1 MRSGRARRRAV
12 VRAAALAGACCLAA
26 AAACTS
32 SGDQAARSDRGA
44 AASNGVP
51 AAPSGPSTRTGP
63 WSGWKPCAAKEL
75 ADLQCGSLTVP
86 LDRGSGAAADG
97 SGRTLDLA
105 VAAGGNLTAE
115 RTLLFLTGG
124 PGQPGVP
131 FAPRIL
137 AEFAQ
142 VSQEYRI
149 LLVDQRGTGAN
160 ALVCPLLQRQIGYAD
175 LEVPTNPA
183 ITECGTAIGAD
194 AAHYG
199 TTDTVADLDDLRR
212 ALGVQRWSLDG
223 VSYGTYV
230 AQRYAAAH
238 PAAVDRLVLD
248 SVVPVEA
255 FSATNVESFPDV
267 AAVLREVCAAEHCS
281 GDPAQDLS
289 DAVAR
294 YRLGPALLD
303 VVSLMSVVEPT
314 FPGLL
319 DALHQAAGGQPAA
332 LRALVAHWQEASAG
346 PADQLSQGLH
356 ASTLCLDLT
365 FPWGGADSPPSA
377 RAQAADRAVAELAPP
392 QLFPFDAQTAR
403 GNGEMRTCELWPRVA
418 DPQPR
423 SLSLRGVR
431 ALLLH
436 GSRDLSTPLA
446 WTRRAQADL
455 PGAQLLVVPG
465 AGHSVQSRGPASAR
479 ATVAEFLG

>member
-1 MRSGRARRRAV
+1 V
-12 VRAAALAGACCLAA
+12 
-26 AAACTS
+26 
-32 SGDQAARSDRGA
+32 ARSDRDGA
-44 AASNGVP
+44 TSNGTS
-51 AAPSGPSTRTGP
+51 AAPSGGPSDTGP

-75 ADLQCGSLTVP
+75 AELQCGWLSVP
-86 LDRGSGAAADG
+86 LDRSAGPGAGD

-105 VAAGGNLTAE
+105 VAAGGNLEAE

-131 FAPRIL
+131 FAQRIL

-142 VSQEYRI
+142 VRRQYRI

-160 ALVCPLLQRQIGYAD
+160 ALVCPLLQRQVGYAD
-175 LEVPTNPA
+175 LEVPTDQA
-183 ITECGTAIGAD
+183 ITECGAAIGAD
-194 AAHYG
+194 ATHYG
-199 TTDTVADLDDLRR
+199 STDTVADLDDLRR
-212 ALGVQRWSLDG
+212 ALGLTRWSLDG

-267 AAVLREVCAAEHCS
+267 AAVLREVCAAERCT

-289 DAVAR
+289 AAVAR

-303 VVSLMSVVEPT
+303 VVSLMSVVDPT

-319 DALHQAAGGQPAA
+319 DALHDAATGQPGA
-332 LRALVAHWQEASAG
+332 LRALVARWQDASAG

-365 FPWGGADSPPSA
+365 FPWGGADSDPAA
-377 RAQAADRAVAELAPP
+377 RARAADRAVAGLSPSR
-392 QLFPFDAQTAR
+392 LFPFDAQTAR
-403 GNGEMRTCELWPRVA
+403 ANGEMRTCELWPRVA
-418 DPQPR
+418 DPKPG

-446 WTRRAQADL
+446 WTERAQADL

-465 AGHSVQSRGPASAR
+465 AGHSVQSRGPESVR